1 MMSTNKRKYE
11 TRKNSKITSR
21 NNIDILEE
29 RLDDIISISINKMLK
44 ICFNEYSYKFSYR
57 IEKETNNVLTL
68 HLNVDNTILDK
79 HALLIGQFINDDVFY
94 SKISMVESNMGYR
107 VGTFLFD
114 IFIYISILIKVKMVK
129 LDNDTDDPL
138 RAAKGI
144 YNMFTPVNEYD
155 ENEMYEQLKYYFD
168 NYDNLDEIYEEDETF
183 RIKSNLQ
190 GNYSFI
196 NLKKQ
201 YNNFDDIPE
210 NLKNDVLLQEILRRN
225 DGEMIYIVTRNSLS
239 NIKNKIYELVRQVDL
254 IDEPENPWNQNV
266 YEELKKKKIIGGK
279 NIKYKTKKYKIK
291 NNKTKKIKIIHT
303 FYYFFQLSLSN
314 KIKYQK

>member
-1 MMSTNKRKYE
+1 MSTNKRKYE
-11 TRKNSKITSR
+11 TRQNSKITSR
-21 NNIDILEE
+21 NNIDILER

-57 IEKETNNVLTL
+57 IEKETNDVLTL
-68 HLNVDNTILDK
+68 HLNIDNTFLDK

-168 NYDNLDEIYEEDETF
+168 NYDNLDEIYKEDETF

-190 GNYSFI
+190 RNYSFI

-225 DGEMIYIVTRNSLS
+225 DGEMIYNVSRNSLS

-291 NNKTKKIKIIHT
+291 NNKT
-303 FYYFFQLSLSN
+303 N
-314 KIKYQK
+314 KIKNKK

>member
-11 TRKNSKITSR
+11 TRKNSKFTSR
-21 NNIDILEE
+21 NNIDILE
-29 RLDDIISISINKMLK
+29 RKLDDIISISINKMLK
-44 ICFNEYSYKFSYR
+44 ICFNEYLYKFSYR

-68 HLNVDNTILDK
+68 HLNIDNVILDK

-144 YNMFTPVNEYD
+144 YNMFIPVNEYN

-190 GNYSFI
+190 GNYSFM

-210 NLKNDVLLQEILRRN
+210 NLKNDILLQEILRRN
-225 DGEMIYIVTRNSLS
+225 DGEMIYNVTRNSLS
-239 NIKNKIYELVRQVDL
+239 IIKNKIYELVRQVDL

-291 NNKTKKIKIIHT
+291 NNKT
-303 FYYFFQLSLSN
+303 N
-314 KIKYQK
+314 KIKNKK

>member
-1 MMSTNKRKYE
+1 MSTNKRKYE

-291 NNKTKKIKIIHT
+291 NNKT
-303 FYYFFQLSLSN
+303 N
-314 KIKYQK
+314 KIKNKK

>member
-1 MMSTNKRKYE
+1 MYNCE
-11 TRKNSKITSR
+11 DN
-21 NNIDILEE
+21 L
-29 RLDDIISISINKMLK
+29 ISIESNIQEILNNFDK
-44 ICFNEYSYKFSYR
+44 IIYRGYYQKESDNLNE
-57 IEKETNNVLTL
+57 ETNNVLTL
-68 HLNVDNTILDK
+68 HLNIDNVILDK

-144 YNMFTPVNEYD
+144 YNMFIPVNEYN

-190 GNYSFI
+190 GNYSFM

-210 NLKNDVLLQEILRRN
+210 NLKNDILLQEILRRN
-225 DGEMIYIVTRNSLS
+225 DGEMIYNVTRNSLS
-239 NIKNKIYELVRQVDL
+239 IIKNKIYELVRQVDL

-291 NNKTKKIKIIHT
+291 NNKT
-303 FYYFFQLSLSN
+303 N
-314 KIKYQK
+314 KIKNKK

>member
-1 MMSTNKRKYE
+1 
-11 TRKNSKITSR
+11 
-21 NNIDILEE
+21 
-29 RLDDIISISINKMLK
+29 MLK
-44 ICFNEYSYKFSYR
+44 ICFNEYLYKFSYR

-68 HLNVDNTILDK
+68 HLNIDNVILDK

-144 YNMFTPVNEYD
+144 YNMFIPVNEYN

-190 GNYSFI
+190 GNYSFM

-210 NLKNDVLLQEILRRN
+210 NLKNDILLQEILRRN
-225 DGEMIYIVTRNSLS
+225 DGEMIYNVTRNSLS
-239 NIKNKIYELVRQVDL
+239 IIKNKIYELVRQVDL

-291 NNKTKKIKIIHT
+291 NNKT
-303 FYYFFQLSLSN
+303 N
-314 KIKYQK
+314 KIKNKK

>member
-21 NNIDILEE
+21 NNIDILE
-29 RLDDIISISINKMLK
+29 RKLDDIISISINKMLK

-57 IEKETNNVLTL
+57 IEKETNDVLTL
-68 HLNVDNTILDK
+68 HLNIDNTILDK

-144 YNMFTPVNEYD
+144 YNMFIPVNEYN

-190 GNYSFI
+190 GNYSFM

-210 NLKNDVLLQEILRRN
+210 NLKNDILLQEILRRN
-225 DGEMIYIVTRNSLS
+225 DGEMIYNVTRNSLS
-239 NIKNKIYELVRQVDL
+239 IIKNKIYELVRQVDL

-291 NNKTKKIKIIHT
+291 NNKT
-303 FYYFFQLSLSN
+303 N
-314 KIKYQK
+314 KIKNKK

>member
-1 MMSTNKRKYE
+1 MSTNKRKYE

-21 NNIDILEE
+21 NNIDILE
-29 RLDDIISISINKMLK
+29 RKLDDIISISINKMLK

-57 IEKETNNVLTL
+57 IEKETNDVLTL
-68 HLNVDNTILDK
+68 HLNIDNTILDK

-144 YNMFTPVNEYD
+144 YNMFIPVNEYN

-190 GNYSFI
+190 GNYSFM

-210 NLKNDVLLQEILRRN
+210 NLKNDILLQEILRRN
-225 DGEMIYIVTRNSLS
+225 DGEMIYNVTRNSLS
-239 NIKNKIYELVRQVDL
+239 IIKNKIYELVRQVDL

-291 NNKTKKIKIIHT
+291 NNKT
-303 FYYFFQLSLSN
+303 N
-314 KIKYQK
+314 KIKNKK

>member
-291 NNKTKKIKIIHT
+291 NNKT
-303 FYYFFQLSLSN
+303 N
-314 KIKYQK
+314 KIKNKK

>member
-11 TRKNSKITSR
+11 TRKNSKITSQ
-21 NNIDILEE
+21 NNIDILEG

-44 ICFNEYSYKFSYR
+44 ICFNEYLYKFSYR

-68 HLNVDNTILDK
+68 HLNIDNVILDK

-144 YNMFTPVNEYD
+144 YNMFIPVNEYN

-190 GNYSFI
+190 GNYSFM

-210 NLKNDVLLQEILRRN
+210 NLKNDILLQEILRRN
-225 DGEMIYIVTRNSLS
+225 DGEMIYNVTRNSLS
-239 NIKNKIYELVRQVDL
+239 IIKNKIYELVRQVDL

-291 NNKTKKIKIIHT
+291 NNKT
-303 FYYFFQLSLSN
+303 N
-314 KIKYQK
+314 KIKNKK

>member
-11 TRKNSKITSR
+11 TRKNSKFTSR
-21 NNIDILEE
+21 NNIDILE
-29 RLDDIISISINKMLK
+29 RKLDDIISISINKMLK

-57 IEKETNNVLTL
+57 IEKETNDVLTL
-68 HLNVDNTILDK
+68 HLNIDNTILDK

-144 YNMFTPVNEYD
+144 YNMFIPVNEYN

-190 GNYSFI
+190 GNYSFM

-210 NLKNDVLLQEILRRN
+210 NLKNDILLQEILRRN
-225 DGEMIYIVTRNSLS
+225 DGEMIYNVTRNSLS
-239 NIKNKIYELVRQVDL
+239 IIKNKIYELVRQVDL

-291 NNKTKKIKIIHT
+291 NNKT
-303 FYYFFQLSLSN
+303 N
-314 KIKYQK
+314 KIKNKK